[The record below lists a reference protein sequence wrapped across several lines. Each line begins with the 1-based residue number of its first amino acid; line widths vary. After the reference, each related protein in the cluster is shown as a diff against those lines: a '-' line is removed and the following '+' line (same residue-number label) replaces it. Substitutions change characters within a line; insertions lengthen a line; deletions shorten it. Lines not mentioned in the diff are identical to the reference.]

1 MSADKL
7 PSALERL
14 ARRKDVLVRYKDGF
28 QRQRSASPDSLIA
41 ILRELGAPIESLA
54 DAQRALFETDLAQW
68 RTLAP
73 PVCVSWDGAGI
84 SVALRLP
91 EAQAPEYVA
100 WKLQLENGEERSGRT
115 AVADLT
121 NTRRV
126 EIGRERFAAKRLQ
139 LREAL
144 PAGYHRLRLAAG
156 ALSAEVTVLAAPHRC
171 WESKAANRSWGVF
184 LPLYALHSEESWG
197 AGSFSDLGRLFEWVK
212 SLGGS
217 MVGTLPLL
225 AAYLSEP
232 FEFSPYVPAS
242 RLFWNEFYVDPRR
255 LPEWEGAAGAYAAL
269 DLGRAADRLATF
281 RSEPLVDYRGQ
292 ATLRDGI
299 LAQLAAEAFDNPARR
314 AELEAFASERAHLDE
329 YATYRA
335 ALARLGSD
343 AVRRHAPGSLGP
355 DEVDSAVRRK
365 HIYAQWAAD
374 AQLTQLAE
382 QAGDPGLYLDLP
394 LGVHPDS
401 YDVWRN
407 GACYAEGS
415 SGGAPPDRFFT
426 KGQNW
431 GFAPLHP
438 AGLRA
443 DGYRHLG
450 DIVRSHLRY
459 AGILRIDHFMWLHRL
474 YWIPQGAAASEGT
487 YVQYPAEEIYA
498 LLCIES
504 SRNQSMIVG
513 EDLGTVPEY
522 VRDRM
527 KQHRIDRM
535 YVAQFSFHGDSKKP
549 LVDPPAN
556 VLASVN
562 THDTPTWNSFWN
574 ATDVDD
580 QVSMDLLTPEEA
592 NEERWRRG
600 ELRGAV
606 SRTYH
611 TEETAEAALPKVL
624 EQMATSDA
632 RAVLVNL
639 EDLWGEPYP
648 QNTPG
653 TGPDQRPNWRR
664 RAKLS
669 LEEMQQDDRVVS
681 TLKAVDAD
689 RKR

>member
-1 MSADKL
+1 MTAEKA
-7 PSALERL
+7 PATLERL
-14 ARRKDVLVRYKDGF
+14 AARRGVLVRYKDGF
-28 QRQRSASPDSLIA
+28 QRQRSASPESLVA
-41 ILRELGAPIESLA
+41 ILRELGAPIESAA
-54 DAQRALFETDLAQW
+54 DAQRALFETDLAHW

-73 PVCVSWDGAGI
+73 PVCVSWEGAGI
-84 SVALRLP
+84 RLILRLP
-91 EAQAPEYVA
+91 EAQAPEYVE
-100 WKLQLENGEERSGRT
+100 WSLQLENGEELSGRES
-115 AVADLT
+115 VADLT

-126 EIGRERFAAKRLQ
+126 EIGRERFAAKTLRLPQ
-139 LREAL
+139 AL
-144 PAGYHRLRLAAG
+144 PSGYHQLHLKAG
-156 ALSAEVTVLAAPHRC
+156 ALSAEVRVMAAPRRC
-171 WESKAANRSWGVF
+171 WASSAANGSWGVF
-184 LPLYALHSEESWG
+184 LPLYALHTEDSWG
-197 AGSFSDLGRLFEWVK
+197 AGSFSDLGRLFDWVK
-212 SLGGS
+212 DLGGS
-217 MVGTLPLL
+217 FVGTLPLL

-232 FEFSPYVPAS
+232 FEYSPYVPAS

-255 LPEWEGAAGAYAAL
+255 LPEWEGDAGAYAAL
-269 DLGRAADRLATF
+269 DLARAADRLATF
-281 RSEPLVDYRGQ
+281 RSEPFVDYKGQ
-292 ATLRDGI
+292 AALRDGI
-299 LAQLAAEAFDNPARR
+299 LAHLAAEAFESPTRR
-314 AELEAFASERAHLDE
+314 AELEAFALQRTHLNE

-335 ALARLGSD
+335 ALAKLGSD
-343 AVRRHAPGSLGP
+343 ALRRRAPGTLGP
-355 DEVDSAVRRK
+355 DDFDAEVRRK

-374 AQLTQLAE
+374 AQLTELAE
-382 QAGDPGLYLDLP
+382 QAADPGLYLDLP

-407 GACYAEGS
+407 PHCYAKGS
-415 SGGAPPDRFFT
+415 NGGAPPDRFFT

-450 DIVRSHLRY
+450 EIVRSHLRY

-487 YVQYPAEEIYA
+487 YVQYSADEIYA
-498 LLCIES
+498 VLCIES
-504 SRNQSMIVG
+504 NKSRSMVVG
-513 EDLGTVPEY
+513 EDLGTVPDY
-522 VRDRM
+522 VRGRM
-527 KQHRIDRM
+527 KQHNIDRM
-535 YVAQFSFHGDSKKP
+535 YVAQFSFYGGSEKP
-549 LVDPPAN
+549 LADPPPN

-592 NEERWRRG
+592 DEERWRRG
-600 ELRGAV
+600 ELRGTV
-606 SRTYH
+606 SRAYH
-611 TEETAEAALPKVL
+611 AEETAEAALAKML
-624 EQMATSDA
+624 EQMAKSEA

-639 EDLWGEPYP
+639 EDLWGEPHP

-669 LEEMQQDDRVVS
+669 LEEMQQDERVVG

>member
-1 MSADKL
+1 MIADKL
-7 PSALERL
+7 IPTLERL
-14 ARRKDVLVRYKDGF
+14 AGRRGVLVRYQDGF

-54 DAQRALFETDLAQW
+54 DVPRALFESDLEHW
-68 RTLAP
+68 RTLAS

-84 SVALRLP
+84 RSALRLP
-91 EAQAPEYVA
+91 EAQAAEYVE
-100 WKLQLENGEERSGRT
+100 WSLQLETGEERSGRE

-126 EIGRERFAAKRLQ
+126 EIGRERFVAKTLRLP
-139 LREAL
+139 EVL
-144 PAGYHRLRLAAG
+144 PPGYHRLRLKAG
-156 ALSAEVTVLAAPHRC
+156 VSSAETAVLAAPRRC
-171 WESKAANRSWGVF
+171 WHSEAASRSWGVF
-184 LPLYALHSEESWG
+184 LPLYALHSAESWG
-197 AGSFSDLGRLFEWVK
+197 AGSFSDLGRLFDWVK
-212 SLGGS
+212 GLGGS
-217 MVGTLPLL
+217 FVGTLPLL

-232 FEFSPYVPAS
+232 FEYSPYVPAS

-255 LPEWEGAAGAYAAL
+255 PPEWEGPAGAYAVL
-269 DLGRAADRLATF
+269 DLARATDRLATF

-292 ATLRDGI
+292 AALRDGI
-299 LAQLAAEAFDNPARR
+299 LAQLAAAAFENPARR
-314 AELEAFASERAHLDE
+314 AELEAFASERPHLDE

-335 ALARLGSD
+335 ALAQLGSQ
-343 AVRRHAPGSLGP
+343 AVLGRAPGSLGP
-355 DEVDSAVRRK
+355 DDFDAGVRRK

-374 AQLTQLAE
+374 AQLTELAE
-382 QAGDPGLYLDLP
+382 QAGEPGLYLDLP

-407 GACYAEGS
+407 AACYAKGS

-450 DIVRSHLRY
+450 DILRSHLRY

-487 YVQYPAEEIYA
+487 YVQYPADEIYA
-498 LLCIES
+498 VLSIES
-504 SRNQSMIVG
+504 NKSRSMVVG
-513 EDLGTVPEY
+513 EDLGTVPDY
-522 VRDRM
+522 VRGRM
-527 KQHRIDRM
+527 KQHNIDRM
-535 YVAQFSFHGDSKKP
+535 YVAQFSFHGESEKP
-549 LVDPPAN
+549 LADPPAN

-580 QVSMDLLTPEEA
+580 QVSMDLLTAEEA
-592 NEERWRRG
+592 DEERWRRG
-600 ELRGAV
+600 ELRGTV
-606 SRTYH
+606 SRAYQ
-611 TEETAEAALPKVL
+611 TEETAEATLPKVL
-624 EQMATSDA
+624 EQMATSEA

-639 EDLWGEPYP
+639 EDLWGEPHP

-669 LEEMQQDDRVVS
+669 LEEMQQDEKVVG
-681 TLKAVDAD
+681 TLRAVDAH